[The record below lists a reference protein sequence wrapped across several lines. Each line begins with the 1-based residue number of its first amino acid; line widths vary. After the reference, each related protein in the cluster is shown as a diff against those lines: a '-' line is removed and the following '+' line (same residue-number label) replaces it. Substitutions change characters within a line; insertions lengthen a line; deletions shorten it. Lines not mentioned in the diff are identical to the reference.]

1 MRKLDFCKD
10 WLFGKAD
17 GGEMKKVTL
26 PHDAMLG
33 EERLPDNPSGSGG
46 AFFSGN
52 AYRYEKFFEVP
63 PEWRGKKVIF
73 QFEGIY
79 QTAVIYLN
87 HQEAGKVFNGYTT
100 TEIAADSFLQYGS
113 QNLIQ
118 VEVDNRNQPNSRW
131 YSGAGIY
138 RPVWIYLAEKDGIE
152 LHGVKVKTVSYS
164 PAQIEVSVSAGRG
177 TSEITILDGA
187 EEIAK
192 ARGNRVTIDIPDAK
206 LWSDET
212 PNLYTCHVELHE
224 GGLDDVWEESFGIRK
239 LEWSPE
245 GLFVNGRN
253 VLLRGGCLH
262 HDNGLLG
269 ACGYEEAEWRKVR
282 IMKEQGFNAIR
293 SSHNPCSESMLKA
306 CDALG
311 MYMMDETW
319 DMWYRHKTKYD
330 YADFFQDNFRSD
342 LHTMVN
348 KDFNHPC
355 VIFYS
360 IGNEVSEP
368 ASKEGLALEKEM
380 IEYLHELDSDRAV
393 TAGFNL
399 TIIANAAK
407 GEQLYDGEGGMNAGE
422 SNATEMPKMDSAMF
436 NQLAQQIGIG
446 MNHAADSDE
455 ADAAI
460 TPAMDLLDIAGYNY
474 ASGRYPLEGEKHP
487 GRILFGSETFPQ
499 DIGQNW
505 EMVKKYPYIFGDFMW
520 TAIDYIGEAGIG
532 AWSDAADAM
541 GFGNP
546 YPWLL
551 GGAGVI
557 DLLGNPDGQAL
568 YAKTVWG
575 LSDVP
580 LIAVRPVNMSD
591 ATTTRSVWRGTN
603 AFPSWSWRGCEG
615 KPALVEVYAEGAEV
629 ELTVNGKTVERKK
642 LEAKKACFETVYEA
656 GEIEAAAYDENGTEI
671 SRSRLKSAEGELH
684 IRILPETQAVK
695 GKLLY
700 VNINICDEKGVV
712 ESNADQK
719 MQVSVEG
726 GELLAFG
733 SANPRTEESYLSG
746 EFTSFHGKTQAVIR
760 VGNDE
765 TLKICVTAEKEQTE
779 ASFDVAENR

>member
-1 MRKLDFCKD
+1 MEKINFCKD
-10 WLFGKAD
+10 WLFC
-17 GGEMKKVTL
+17 KKDSKIQKSVTL

-33 EERLPDNPSGSGG
+33 EERLADNPSGSGG

-52 AYRYEKFFEVP
+52 AYVYEKIFEAP
-63 PEWRGKKVIF
+63 LEWSSKKVVF

-87 HQEAGKVFNGYTT
+87 HQEVGKVFNGYTT
-100 TEIAADSFLQYGS
+100 TEIVADSFLKYGS

-118 VEVDNRNQPNSRW
+118 VEVDNQNQPNSRW

-138 RPVWIYLAEKDGIE
+138 RPAWIYLTEKEGIE
-152 LHGVKVKTVSYS
+152 LHGVKIKTVSYS

-177 TSEITILDGA
+177 TPEITILEGTDEVA
-187 EEIAK
+187 A
-192 ARGNRVTIDIPDAK
+192 ARGNCVTIDIPDAK
-206 LWSDET
+206 LWSDKS
-212 PNLYTCHVELHE
+212 PDLYTCHVELHE
-224 GGLDDVWEESFGIRK
+224 EDIDDVWEETFGIRK

-245 GLFVNGRN
+245 GFFVNGQN
-253 VLLRGGCLH
+253 VLLRGGCIH
-262 HDNGLLG
+262 HDNGILG
-269 ACGYEEAEWRKVR
+269 ACGYEEAEWRKIR

-293 SSHNPCSESMLKA
+293 SSHNPCSQAMLEA

-311 MYMMDETW
+311 MYMIDETW
-319 DMWYRHKTKYD
+319 DMWYHHKTKYD
-330 YADFFQDNFRSD
+330 YAAFFRENFRSD
-342 LHTMVN
+342 LHTIVN

-368 ASKEGLALEKEM
+368 ASEEGLAVEKEM
-380 IEYLHELDSDRAV
+380 IEYLHVLDADRAV

-407 GEQLYDGEGGMNAGE
+407 GEQLYDGEGGMNTGE
-422 SNATEMPKMDSAMF
+422 SDGMEMPKMDSARF
-436 NQLAQQIGIG
+436 NQLAQQIGAG

-460 TPAMDLLDIAGYNY
+460 TPAVDLLDIAGYNY

-487 GRILFGSETFPQ
+487 GRIIFGSETFPQ

-505 EMVKKYPYIFGDFMW
+505 EMVKKYPYILGDFMW

-532 AWSDAADAM
+532 AWSESADAM

-551 GGAGVI
+551 GGAGVL

-575 LSDVP
+575 LSDIP

-591 ATTTRSVWRGTN
+591 ETTKRSVWRGTN
-603 AFPSWSWRGCEG
+603 AVPSWSWRGCEG
-615 KPALVEVYAEGAEV
+615 RHALVEVYAEGTEAELIINGRVV
-629 ELTVNGKTVERKK
+629 EKKK

-656 GEIEAAAYDENGTEI
+656 GEIEAAAYDQNGTEI
-671 SRSRLKSAEGELH
+671 SRSRLTSAEGKLY
-684 IRILPETQAVK
+684 IGIIPETQAVK

-700 VNINICDEKGVV
+700 VNINICDQKGVV
-712 ESNADQK
+712 ESNADRK
-719 MQVSVEG
+719 MQISVEG

-733 SANPRTEESYLSG
+733 SANPRTEESYLAG
-746 EFTSFHGKTQAVIR
+746 EFTSFRGRTQAVIR

-765 TLKICVTAEKEQTE
+765 KLKICVTVEKEQVE
-779 ASFDVAENR
+779 ASFDVVEN

>member
-1 MRKLDFCKD
+1 
-10 WLFGKAD
+10 
-17 GGEMKKVTL
+17 MKNVTL

-46 AFFSGN
+46 AYFSGN
-52 AYRYEKFFEVP
+52 AYLYEKSFEVP
-63 PEWRGKKVIF
+63 LEWRDKKVIF

-79 QTAVIYLN
+79 QTAVVYLN
-87 HQEAGKVFNGYTT
+87 HQEAGKVFNGYTIA
-100 TEIAADSFLQYGS
+100 EIDADSFLQYGS

-138 RPVWIYLAEKDGIE
+138 RPAWIYLAEKDGMK
-152 LHGVKVKTVSYS
+152 LHGVKIRTVSYS

-177 TSEITILDGA
+177 TPEITILDGA
-187 EEIAK
+187 DEVAK

-224 GGLDDVWEESFGIRK
+224 EGLDDVWEETFGIRK

-245 GLFVNGRN
+245 GFFVNGRS
-253 VLLRGGCLH
+253 VLLRGGCIH

-282 IMKEQGFNAIR
+282 LMKEQGFNAIR
-293 SSHNPCSESMLKA
+293 SSHNPCSQSMLEA

-330 YADFFQDNFRSD
+330 YAAFFRDNFKSD
-342 LHTMVN
+342 LHTMAD

-360 IGNEVSEP
+360 IGNEVGEP
-368 ASKEGLALEKEM
+368 ASEEGLAVEKEM
-380 IEYLHELDSDRAV
+380 VEYLHSLDSDRAV
-393 TAGFNL
+393 TAGLNL

-455 ADAAI
+455 ADAAV
-460 TPAMDLLDIAGYNY
+460 TPAVELLDIAGYNY

-520 TAIDYIGEAGIG
+520 TAVDYIGEAGIG
-532 AWSDAADAM
+532 AWSDSADAM

-591 ATTTRSVWRGTN
+591 ETTTRSVWRGTN

-615 KPALVEVYAEGAEV
+615 RQALVEVYAEGAEA
-629 ELTVNGKTVERKK
+629 ELIINGKTVERKK
-642 LEAKKACFETVYEA
+642 LEAKKACFDTVYEA

-671 SRSRLKSAEGELH
+671 SRSRLTSAEGELH
-684 IRILPETQAVK
+684 IRIIPETQAVK

-719 MQVSVEG
+719 MRISVEG

-733 SANPRTEESYLSG
+733 SANPRTEESYLTG
-746 EFTSFHGKTQAVIR
+746 EFTSFHGRTQAVIR
-760 VGNDE
+760 VGNE
-765 TLKICVTAEKEQTE
+765 EKLKICVTTEKEQAE
-779 ASFDVAENR
+779 VSFEIAEK

>member
-1 MRKLDFCKD
+1 MRKLDFCKG

-46 AFFSGN
+46 AYFSGN
-52 AYRYEKFFEVP
+52 AYRYEKTFEAP
-63 PEWRGKKVIF
+63 QEWSDKKVIF

-87 HQEAGKVFNGYTT
+87 HQEAGRVFNGYTT
-100 TEIAADSFLQYGS
+100 TEIAADPFLQYGS

-118 VEVDNRNQPNSRW
+118 VEVDNTNQPNSRW

-138 RPVWIYLAEKDGIE
+138 RPAWICLTEKDGIE
-152 LHGVKVKTVSYS
+152 LHGVKIKTVSYS

-177 TSEITILDGA
+177 TPEITILDGA
-187 EEIAK
+187 EEIAR

-224 GGLDDVWEESFGIRK
+224 EGLDDVWEESFGIRK

-245 GLFVNGRN
+245 GFFVNGRN

-269 ACGYEEAEWRKVR
+269 ACGYGEAEWRKVR
-282 IMKEQGFNAIR
+282 LMKEQGFNAIR
-293 SSHNPCSESMLKA
+293 SSHNPCSESMLEA

-330 YADFFQDNFRSD
+330 YAAFFRDNFRAD

-368 ASKEGLALEKEM
+368 ASAEGLAFEKEM
-380 IEYLHELDSDRAV
+380 IECLHKLDPDRAV

-460 TPAMDLLDIAGYNY
+460 TSAVDLLDIAGYNY

-520 TAIDYIGEAGIG
+520 TAVDYIGEAGIG
-532 AWSDAADAM
+532 AWSDAADTM

-591 ATTTRSVWRGTN
+591 ETTTRSVWRGTN

-615 KPALVEVYAEGAEV
+615 KPALVEVYAEGAEA
-629 ELTVNGKTVERKK
+629 ELIVNGKTVERKK

-656 GEIEAAAYDENGTEI
+656 GEIEAVAYDENGTEI
-671 SRSRLKSAEGELH
+671 SRSRLTSAEGELH
-684 IRILPETQAVK
+684 IRILPETRAVK

-719 MQVSVEG
+719 MRISVAG

-733 SANPRTEESYLSG
+733 SANPRTEESYLAG
-746 EFTSFHGKTQAVIR
+746 EFTSFHGRTQAVIY
-760 VGNDE
+760 VGNGE
-765 TLKICVTAEKEQTE
+765 KLKICVTAEKERVE
-779 ASFDVAENR
+779 GSFDVAER

>member
-1 MRKLDFCKD
+1 MRKLNFCKD
-10 WLFGKAD
+10 WSFGKA
-17 GGEMKKVTL
+17 GSGEMKQVTL

-46 AFFSGN
+46 AYFSGN
-52 AYRYEKFFEVP
+52 AYLYEKSFDVP
-63 PEWRGKKVIF
+63 LEWRDKKVIF

-79 QTAVIYLN
+79 QTAVVYLN

-100 TEIAADSFLQYGS
+100 TEIDADSFLQYGS

-138 RPVWIYLAEKDGIE
+138 RPAWIYLAEKDGMK
-152 LHGVKVKTVSYS
+152 LHGVKIRTVSYS

-177 TSEITILDGA
+177 TPEITILDGA
-187 EEIAK
+187 SEVAK

-224 GGLDDVWEESFGIRK
+224 EGLDDVWEETFGIRK

-245 GLFVNGRN
+245 GFFVNGRS
-253 VLLRGGCLH
+253 VLLRGGCIH

-282 IMKEQGFNAIR
+282 LMKEQGFNAIR
-293 SSHNPCSESMLKA
+293 SSHNPCSQSMLEA

-319 DMWYRHKTKYD
+319 DMWYRHKTKHD
-330 YADFFQDNFRSD
+330 YAAFFRDNFKAD
-342 LHTMVN
+342 LQTMAN

-368 ASKEGLALEKEM
+368 ASEEGLAIEKEM
-380 IEYLHELDSDRAV
+380 VEYLHSLDSDRAV
-393 TAGFNL
+393 TAGLNL

-455 ADAAI
+455 ADAAVS
-460 TPAMDLLDIAGYNY
+460 PAVELLDIAGYNY

-520 TAIDYIGEAGIG
+520 TAVDYIGEAGIG
-532 AWSDAADAM
+532 AWSDSADAM

-575 LSDVP
+575 LSDAP

-591 ATTTRSVWRGTN
+591 ETTTRSVWRGTN
-603 AFPSWSWRGCEG
+603 AFPSWSWRGCERRQ
-615 KPALVEVYAEGAEV
+615 ALVEVYAEGAEA
-629 ELTVNGKTVERKK
+629 ELIINGKTVERKK
-642 LEAKKACFETVYEA
+642 LEAKKACFDTVYEA
-656 GEIEAAAYDENGTEI
+656 GEIEAVAYDENGTEI
-671 SRSRLKSAEGELH
+671 SRSRLTSAEGELH
-684 IRILPETQAVK
+684 IRIIPETQAVK

-719 MQVSVEG
+719 MRISVEG

-746 EFTSFHGKTQAVIR
+746 EFTSFHGRTQAVIR
-760 VGNDE
+760 VGNGE
-765 TLKICVTAEKEQTE
+765 KLKICVTAEKEQAE
-779 ASFDVAENR
+779 VSFEIAEK

>member
-52 AYRYEKFFEVP
+52 AYRYEKTFEAP
-63 PEWRGKKVIF
+63 LEWSGKKVIF

-87 HQEAGKVFNGYTT
+87 HREAGKVFNGYTM

-138 RPVWIYLAEKDGIE
+138 RPVWIYLTEKDGIE

-177 TSEITILDGA
+177 MPEITILDGA

-192 ARGNRVTIDIPDAK
+192 ARGNRMTIDIPDAK

>member
-1 MRKLDFCKD
+1 MEKINFCKD
-10 WLFGKAD
+10 WLFC
-17 GGEMKKVTL
+17 KKDSKINKSITL

-33 EERLPDNPSGSGG
+33 EERLADNPSGSGG
-46 AFFSGN
+46 AYFSGN
-52 AYRYEKFFEVP
+52 AYLYEKTFEVP
-63 PEWRGKKVIF
+63 LEWRDKKVIF

-87 HQEAGKVFNGYTT
+87 HQEAGRVFNGYTT
-100 TEIAADSFLQYGS
+100 TEIVADSFLEYGR

-118 VEVDNRNQPNSRW
+118 VEVDNQNQPNSRW

-138 RPVWIYLAEKDGIE
+138 RLAWIYLTEKDGIE
-152 LHGVKVKTVSYS
+152 LHGVKIKSVSFS
-164 PAQIEVSVSAGRG
+164 PAQIEVSVSAGKG
-177 TSEITILDGA
+177 IPEITILDGVN
-187 EEIAK
+187 EVAK
-192 ARGNRVTIDIPDAK
+192 ARGNCVTIDIPNAK
-206 LWSDET
+206 LWSDKS

-224 GGLDDVWEESFGIRK
+224 EDIEDVWEETFGIRK

-245 GLFVNGRN
+245 GFFVNGKN
-253 VLLRGGCLH
+253 VLLRGGCIH

-282 IMKEQGFNAIR
+282 LMKEQGFNAIR
-293 SSHNPCSESMLKA
+293 SSHNPCSQSMLEA

-311 MYMMDETW
+311 MYMIDETW

-330 YADFFQDNFRSD
+330 YAAFFMDNFKSD
-342 LHTMVN
+342 LHTMVD

-368 ASKEGLALEKEM
+368 ASEEGLAVEKEM
-380 IEYLHELDSDRAV
+380 IEYLHSLDSDRAV

-407 GEQLYDGEGGMNAGE
+407 GEQLYDGEGGMNTGE
-422 SNATEMPKMDSAMF
+422 SDGMGMPKMDSTMF

-460 TPAMDLLDIAGYNY
+460 TPAVDLLDIAGYNY

-487 GRILFGSETFPQ
+487 NRIIFGSETFPQ

-505 EMVKKYPYIFGDFMW
+505 EMVKKYPYILGDFMW

-532 AWSDAADAM
+532 AWSDSADAM

-575 LSDVP
+575 LSDAP

-591 ATTTRSVWRGTN
+591 ETTNRSVWRGTN

-615 KPALVEVYAEGAEV
+615 KPALVEVYAEGEEAE
-629 ELTVNGKTVERKK
+629 LIINGKAIEKKK

-656 GEIEAAAYDENGTEI
+656 GEIEAVAYDQNGEEI
-671 SRSRLKSAEGELH
+671 SRGRLKSAEGKLH
-684 IRILPETQAVK
+684 IGIIPETQAVN

-700 VNINICDEKGVV
+700 VNINICDEKGIV
-712 ESNADQK
+712 ESNADKK
-719 MQVSVEG
+719 MQISVEG

-733 SANPRTEESYLSG
+733 SANPRTEESYLG
-746 EFTSFHGKTQAVIR
+746 GAFTSFHGKNQAVIR
-760 VGNDE
+760 VGNE
-765 TLKICVTAEKEQTE
+765 EKLKICVTTEIEQVVV
-779 ASFDVAENR
+779 SFDVVES